1 MKIRFLTAL
10 VLCSLSVG
18 CIGGQATPNSGS
30 GSSESVVVP
39 DFEEVAL
46 ETAPTLES
54 TVTVLAEKIGERNL
68 NSYPKLEQTRDYITR
83 RLKKAGYEVELDEVK
98 VVLPRLADA
107 PERNANKPV
116 YNLIFTKPG
125 NEEIVVVGAHYD
137 TAPITPGANDNGSG
151 VAVLLQL
158 AERLKDVPMERTVRF
173 VFFVNEEPPYFM
185 SNSMGSRVYAARCAE
200 RKDNIVG
207 MISLETMGYYSDVEG
222 SQMFPPGIDGY
233 PNTGNFLAFISEPNS
248 QEFLQECLDH
258 FEGLPVESLVAP
270 ASIEGVSW
278 SDHASFW
285 EHGYPGVMITDTAPF
300 RYPHYHRKTDT
311 ADKLDYQ
318 RLGRAADGLE
328 TMVKFLG
335 RTKDSGLPGD
345 QAQPVE

>member
-1 MKIRFLTAL
+1 MKILILTGL
-10 VLCSLSVG
+10 LLCSLSVG
-18 CIGGQATPNSGS
+18 CQKGHASPSTSPAATV
-30 GSSESVVVP
+30 EA

-54 TVTVLAEKIGERNL
+54 TVTVLSEKIGERNL
-68 NSYPKLEQTRDYITR
+68 NNYPKLEQTRDYITR
-83 RLKKAGYEVELDEVK
+83 RLKKAGYEVELDEFTV
-98 VVLPRLADA
+98 D
-107 PERNANKPV
+107 KPV
-116 YNLIFTKPG
+116 YNLVFTKPG
-125 NEEIVVVGAHYD
+125 SEEIVVVGAHYD
-137 TAPITPGANDNGSG
+137 SAPITPGANDNGSG

-158 AERLKDVPMERTVRF
+158 AERLKQVPMERTVRF

-185 SNSMGSRVYAARCAE
+185 GDSMGSRVYAARCAE
-200 RKDNIVG
+200 RKEKIVG

-222 SQMFPPGIDGY
+222 SQMFPPGIEGY

-248 QEFLQECLDH
+248 QQFLQECLDH

-270 ASIEGVSW
+270 ATIEGVSW

-285 EHGYPGVMITDTAPF
+285 EHGYPGVMVTDTAPF

-311 ADKLDYQ
+311 ADQLDYQ

-328 TMVKFLG
+328 SMIKFLG
-335 RTKDSGLPGD
+335 RTKDLGAD
-345 QAQPVE
+345 QTQLVE

>member
-1 MKIRFLTAL
+1 
-10 VLCSLSVG
+10 V
-18 CIGGQATPNSGS
+18 
-30 GSSESVVVP
+30 EP

-54 TVTVLAEKIGERNL
+54 TVTVLSEKIGERNL
-68 NSYPKLEQTRDYITR
+68 NNYPRLEQTRDYITR
-83 RLKKAGYEVELDEVK
+83 RLKNAGYQVELDEFK
-98 VVLPRLADA
+98 VD
-107 PERNANKPV
+107 KPV
-116 YNLIFTKPG
+116 YNLVFTKPG
-125 NEEIVVVGAHYD
+125 NKEIVVVGAHYD
-137 TAPITPGANDNGSG
+137 SAPITPGANDNGSG

-158 AERLKDVPMERTVRF
+158 AERLKEVPMERTVRF

-185 SNSMGSRVYAARCAE
+185 GDSMGSRVYAARCAE

-222 SQMFPPGIDGY
+222 SQMFPPGIEGY

-248 QEFLQECLDH
+248 QKFLQECLDH

-270 ASIEGVSW
+270 ASVEGVSW

-311 ADKLDYQ
+311 ADQLDYQ

-328 TMVKFLG
+328 TMIKFLG
-335 RTKDSGLPGD
+335 RAKDLPGD
-345 QAQPVE
+345 QTQPVD